1 MKKLPSKSVMQYGE
15 DKVQVNQPHLFDR
28 LVKISP
34 DFMSDMKHEL
44 PLHPSALLD
53 NCGMM
58 CMGSK
63 QQYCKVISGTKFC
76 HIINF
81 GCNGTMAGPLVIFT
95 RFMVAM

>member
-1 MKKLPSKSVMQYGE
+1 MQYGE
-15 DKVQVNQPHLFDR
+15 NKVQVNQPHLFDR

-44 PLHPSALLD
+44 PLHPSALFD
-53 NCGMM
+53 DCGMVRM
-58 CMGSK
+58 DSK
-63 QQYCKVISGTKFC
+63 QQYWKVISGTKFC

-81 GCNGTMAGPLVIFT
+81 GCNGTMIGLLGIFA